1 VVGEFKRLSVSRRW
15 LDGHVG
21 RILRSNRVERLIC
34 RTVFMVF
41 MMVAGIA
48 SSALVSASPGSAQF
62 EQPPR
67 KFPVTIL
74 SSPDHA
80 TVSWQ
85 VRSQGRVRLRLYRT
99 LPNGREDLVG
109 EVSAAKGLT
118 SFEMSD
124 DARPPGPTVYQV
136 RAVRRNGSEETL
148 GSVLCIE
155 SEFSPKA
162 VTPPWDVSQLVADAT
177 GDFGFCQSADGLIRA
192 DDSPRKWRV
201 ERGPEPPVPR
211 RGSVGA

>member
-1 VVGEFKRLSVSRRW
+1 
-15 LDGHVG
+15 
-21 RILRSNRVERLIC
+21 
-34 RTVFMVF
+34 MVF

-62 EQPPR
+62 EQPPG
-67 KFPVTIL
+67 KFPITIL

-109 EVSAAKGLT
+109 EVSAATGLT

-124 DARPPGPTVYQV
+124 DARPPGPMVYQI

-148 GSVLCIE
+148 GSVLCVE
-155 SEFSPKA
+155 SEFSSKA
-162 VTPPWDVSQLVADAT
+162 VTPSWDVPQLVADAT
-177 GDFGFCQSADGLIRA
+177 GDFDFCQSADGLIRA
-192 DDSPRKWRV
+192 DGSPRKWRV

-211 RGSVGA
+211 PGAMAG